1 MAALDEGITT
11 VVMGIGDLNGIL
23 RGKRIPIS
31 HWPTIREEGMAL
43 SNAIFAMDMN
53 CDIWD
58 TPYANMG
65 TGYPDVRVFPLSEK
79 PHLMP
84 WDPGAAF
91 VMGRVEKEHGGP
103 LEIDPRNALV
113 KVTEKASSM
122 GLNVLIGAELEFFL
136 LDPETLQPRDSGI
149 QVYGLERAMELEPVL
164 GPIRDQLVA
173 AGIPIEQSNPEY
185 APGQVEVN
193 IRYSDALETAD
204 RVVAFRGMV
213 KQLAV
218 THGYVASFMA
228 KPFFEHSGN
237 GFHVHHSATDD
248 SGKNLFAS
256 GGHLS
261 DLGTSYLAGL
271 RKHMMELAVF
281 SAPNPNA
288 YRRRQPYTFCPINNA
303 WGVDNRTVGLRVIEG
318 PDKIVRV
325 EQRDASADANPYLL
339 LAGQIAAGLAGIEG
353 GWDPGPAETGDGYAN
368 EAADPLPLEL
378 GSAIALAQDSNLI
391 KSVFDPDLLGIYLSQ
406 AAREIEFIGAQ
417 VTPLERER
425 YLRSF

>member
-1 MAALDEGITT
+1 MAGVGEDITT

-31 HWPTIREEGMAL
+31 HWQTIHDDGMAL
-43 SNAIFAMDMN
+43 SNAMFAMDMT

-65 TGYPDVRVFPLSEK
+65 TGYPDVKVFPLSDV
-79 PHLMP
+79 PHPMP

-113 KVTEKASSM
+113 GVMERVASM
-122 GLNVLIGAELEFFL
+122 GLTIKIGAELEFFL
-136 LDPETLQPRDSGI
+136 LDPETLEPRDQGI

-164 GPIRDQLVA
+164 GPIRNDLVA

-193 IRYSDALETAD
+193 IRYADALETAD

-213 KQLAV
+213 KQLAIA
-218 THGYVASFMA
+218 HGFVATFMA
-228 KPFFEHSGN
+228 KPFFDISGN
-237 GFHVHHSATDD
+237 GFHVHHSAWD
-248 SGKNLFAS
+248 SDGRNLFAD

-261 DLGTSYLAGL
+261 AMGKSYVAGL
-271 RKHMMELAVF
+271 RRHMAELAVF

-288 YRRRQPYTFCPINNA
+288 YRRRQPYSFCPINNA
-303 WGVDNRTVGLRVIEG
+303 WGVDNRTVGIRVIEG
-318 PDKIVRV
+318 LDRAVRV

-339 LAGQIAAGLAGIEG
+339 LAGQIAAGIDGVEA
-353 GWDPGPAETGDGYAN
+353 GWDPGPPETGDGYAN
-368 EAADPLPLEL
+368 SEVDPLPLD
-378 GSAIALAQDSNLI
+378 LATAVGLARESDLI
-391 KSVFDPDLLGIYLSQ
+391 KKTFDPDLMGIYLGQ
-406 AAREIEFIGAQ
+406 AERELEFIGAQ
-417 VTPLERER
+417 VTPIERQR
-425 YLRSF
+425 YLRNF

>member
-1 MAALDEGITT
+1 MTALNEGITT
-11 VVMGIGDLNGIL
+11 VVMGIGDLNGVL
-23 RGKRIPIS
+23 RGKRIPVS
-31 HWPTIREEGMAL
+31 HWPVIREEGMAI
-43 SNAIFAMDMN
+43 SNAMFAMDMT

-65 TGYPDVRVFPLSEK
+65 TGYPDVRVFPLSDV
-79 PHLMP
+79 PHTMP

-113 KVTEKASSM
+113 GVTERAKAM
-122 GLNVLIGAELEFFL
+122 GLEILIGAELEFFL
-136 LDPETLQPRDSGI
+136 LDPETLLPRDRGI

-193 IRYSDALETAD
+193 IRYSNALETAD

-213 KQLAV
+213 KQLAI

-228 KPFFEHSGN
+228 KPFFELSGN
-237 GFHVHHSATDD
+237 GFHVHHSANDAA
-248 SGKNLFAS
+248 GKNLFADN
-256 GGHLS
+256 GHLS
-261 DLGTSYLAGL
+261 ALGKNYLAGM
-271 RKHMMELAVF
+271 RRHMVELAIF
-281 SAPNPNA
+281 SAPNPNS

-318 PDKIVRV
+318 LDRAVRV

-368 EAADPLPLEL
+368 GEAEPLALDL
-378 GSAIALAQDSNLI
+378 AAALALAANSELI
-391 KSVFDPDLLGIYLSQ
+391 KSVYNHDLVGIYTSQ
-406 AAREIEFIGAQ
+406 AEREIEFIGSQ
-417 VTPLERER
+417 VTPVERDR